1 MALKYFITSK
11 LIFLLTSLPKSQ
23 YNAASPRFDI
33 FFIMPCYTST
43 IKTMEININ
52 CDLGEK
58 SKHHSN
64 KNDPDLLDIVNSA
77 NVACGFHAGDVETM
91 HQVVQISKKNG
102 VSVGAH
108 PSFND
113 PENFGRERM
122 DLSSSEIRKLIIDQY
137 EILQNIALN
146 HNDEVSHI
154 KPHGALNNMAC
165 EDIELSM
172 TLANVIK
179 EIDKDLIY
187 LVPTGSKMEEA
198 AKKLDMKIACE
209 IFADRNYEDD
219 GNLVSRKKP
228 HALITNPEEA
238 KKHVLNMVKNQAIN
252 CHSGKQIPCE
262 IDSVCIHGDNLSS
275 LATAKSIKDNLIENK
290 LKLKP
295 LNKMEKFIK

>member
-1 MALKYFITSK
+1 
-11 LIFLLTSLPKSQ
+11 
-23 YNAASPRFDI
+23 
-33 FFIMPCYTST
+33 
-43 IKTMEININ
+43 MEININ

-64 KNDPDLLDIVNSA
+64 KHDPDLLEIVNSA
-77 NVACGFHAGDVETM
+77 NIACGYHAGDEETM
-91 HQVVQISKKNG
+91 SQVIKISKKNG
-102 VSVGAH
+102 VSIGAH

-122 DLSSSEIRKLIIDQY
+122 NLTSSEITKLIINQY
-137 EILQNIALN
+137 EILQKIALKHGEN
-146 HNDEVSHI
+146 VTHM

-165 EDIELSM
+165 EDIELAT
-172 TLANVIK
+172 TLAKTIK
-179 EIDKDLIY
+179 SISKDLIY

-198 AKKLDMKIACE
+198 AKKLGMKIACE

-228 HALITNPEEA
+228 YALITDPEQA
-238 KKHVLNMVKNQAIN
+238 QNHVLKMVKTQSLN

-275 LATAKSIKDNLIENK
+275 LATAKSIKNNLLENG
-290 LKLKP
+290 LKLTN
-295 LNKMEKFIK
+295 LNKMKKFL

>member
-1 MALKYFITSK
+1 MLYLQFMS
-11 LIFLLTSLPKSQ
+11 
-23 YNAASPRFDI
+23 
-33 FFIMPCYTST
+33 
-43 IKTMEININ
+43 MEININ

-64 KNDPDLLDIVNSA
+64 KYDPDLLEIVNSA
-77 NVACGFHAGDVETM
+77 NVACGYHAGDKETM
-91 HQVVQISKKNG
+91 SQVVKISKKNG
-102 VSVGAH
+102 VSIGAH

-122 DLSSSEIRKLIIDQY
+122 NLSSTEIKKLIIDQY
-137 EILQNIALN
+137 EILQNIASN
-146 HNDEVSHI
+146 YGENVSHI

-165 EDIELSM
+165 EDIDLAT
-172 TLANVIK
+172 TLAKTIK
-179 EIDKDLIY
+179 EISKDLIY

-219 GNLVSRKKP
+219 GNLVSRKKS
-228 HALITNPEEA
+228 HALITDPEEA
-238 KKHVLNMVKNQAIN
+238 KKHVLKMVKTQSLN

-275 LATAKSIKDNLIENK
+275 LATAKSIKKNLVANGLD
-290 LKLKP
+290 LKS
-295 LNKMEKFIK
+295 LNKMKKFI